1 MKGKINANFSTDF
14 SPNLA
19 ARDFSIIFSPDLVTV
34 QGIPNLKIIPPRC
47 SHPASGHIVAHT
59 HEYPL
64 ATKRENCLYKFF
76 PKFGEASS
84 IRNLK
89 ISRNPVHSSRS
100 AIASQ
105 TPLKIDEEVTISFF
119 QPAHI
124 CNINSTESYT
134 TQKLSVRLTDDQ
146 VLQIAVNV
154 SIHTGKSSTEW
165 NTKGKGTEWNI
176 KGKGSA

>member
-1 MKGKINANFSTDF
+1 MPI
-14 SPNLA
+14 SPLT
-19 ARDFSIIFSPDLVTV
+19 FPQIWL
-34 QGIPNLKIIPPRC
+34 QGISPSFFPQIWRQCKAFQIWKLFHPRC

-64 ATKRENCLYKFF
+64 ATKRENCRYKFF

-89 ISRNPVHSSRS
+89 ISRNLVHSSRS

-105 TPLKIDEEVTISFF
+105 TPLKIDEEVTVSFF

-124 CNINSTESYT
+124 CDINSTKSYT
-134 TQKLSVRLTDDQ
+134 TQKLSGILLFFNKVWVRWYF
-146 VLQIAVNV
+146 
-154 SIHTGKSSTEW
+154 H
-165 NTKGKGTEWNI
+165 
-176 KGKGSA
+176 